1 MKGYHHMIKKT
12 LLTGACIILMLM
24 LGIFVYG
31 DGDDEPDVI
40 EYREPDTGNPDY
52 DEAQGEINELYNEM
66 IGEGKDPH
74 NPSTW
79 DDEDQQRLIK
89 LTEQRDR
96 VISSIVDEGGDPS
109 DYGISIPGYLE
120 GGDGSF
126 STDEYHRLYGE
137 DGEIK
142 QEELLELA
150 TSEDDL
156 GLGTVPHGDGDE
168 PTNDEILTY
177 SGHGGG
183 YHPGISP
190 EYIND
195 YLEHG
200 EEMDGSHDA
209 AEGFVEFVKD
219 ASEEDLQ
226 NFIFETDEVYAN
238 AEERI
243 NMIRMVAENEDDI
256 EISDDLVF
264 QMDIAEFSKVD
275 AAWMQSG
282 LETEPFDID
291 EEEGTATMRGFEV
304 SDDDEGVT
312 LDDFEL
318 GIGEDDGFYYTESV
332 SMTLRTE
339 EDELEVTS
347 RFTDDGEV
355 EITEINGKEITE
367 DYSIS
372 DALEESGM
380 DEDEFKEYIEEGT
393 RKANERAE
401 DRDDFTISDAA
412 QRHHQTMRHKFAQ
425 EGRSAILGILNSW
438 TSKWLGDFSMRAFA
452 AICGDTM
459 YVSHDR
465 DTRHEGIFGSLRAPG
480 SDYESK
486 LEEEATGKDKP
497 TVVLSGER
505 NQVGENLYRYGATM
519 KLIGNQYDEWSI
531 YLYNSCTKENSYD
544 DYIDSDAENGWT
556 DYGSISLHRY
566 INNHYAGHRGQSM
579 IFDCQEENC
588 RFDQVCVVFESTN
601 IPGSS
606 SDNKEPENLGYGRDP
621 YCVTL
626 THGEGFFTQG
636 ETGSYDC

>member
-1 MKGYHHMIKKT
+1 MVKKT
-12 LLTGACIILMLM
+12 LLTGTCIMLMLM

-31 DGDDEPDVI
+31 GEDDLDSRDDWLHPSQRDVPDEADYYYNDNNFHPGIDHNYLKVYYGEEVEGFNFDYDDVEGFENYIKSFENFVI
-40 EYREPDTGNPDY
+40 ENVRNGNDDTLREFIFNRNGMYGPIS
-52 DEAQGEINELYNEM
+52 EERIEM
-66 IGEGKDPH
+66 IRLVEENKGIEVPEHLSDDLSLVEFMGGVSPGLMALREGKDVPH
-74 NPSTW
+74 VTIQ
-79 DDEDQQRLIK
+79 DENTARIDNFETRF
-89 LTEQRDR
+89 E
-96 VISSIVDEGGDPS
+96 DEGIILENFEAEIGQEGNFM
-109 DYGISIPGYLE
+109 YGKSFTMDMKRDGGETISL
-120 GGDGSF
+120 
-126 STDEYHRLYGE
+126 
-137 DGEIK
+137 
-142 QEELLELA
+142 
-150 TSEDDL
+150 
-156 GLGTVPHGDGDE
+156 
-168 PTNDEILTY
+168 
-177 SGHGGG
+177 
-183 YHPGISP
+183 
-190 EYIND
+190 
-195 YLEHG
+195 
-200 EEMDGSHDA
+200 
-209 AEGFVEFVKD
+209 
-219 ASEEDLQ
+219 
-226 NFIFETDEVYAN
+226 
-238 AEERI
+238 
-243 NMIRMVAENEDDI
+243 
-256 EISDDLVF
+256 
-264 QMDIAEFSKVD
+264 
-275 AAWMQSG
+275 
-282 LETEPFDID
+282 
-291 EEEGTATMRGFEV
+291 
-304 SDDDEGVT
+304 
-312 LDDFEL
+312 
-318 GIGEDDGFYYTESV
+318 
-332 SMTLRTE
+332 
-339 EDELEVTS
+339 TS

-355 EITEINGKEITE
+355 EITRIGGRDIDE
-367 DYSIS
+367 DTSIE
-372 DALEESGM
+372 DALGEIPFDGMSEE
-380 DEDEFKEYIEEGT
+380 DIKNIIDQGT
-393 RKANERAE
+393 RDGEEILRQDERM
-401 DRDDFTISDAA
+401 TLSDAA